1 MWPSLI
7 AVLGTLAGAL
17 VSGLLQQRVRAGDRW
32 QRRHEA
38 RLDAVVAL
46 LAALAAHRRAMVV
59 LREAELTGAL
69 EERLRELRDESHRT
83 RAEVSDPAARVELLV
98 GDEGVRA
105 AAREAVQATYAIR
118 DADGVSAVQ
127 EARRDALAATDAFL
141 DVARAHLAGVTS

>member
-1 MWPSLI
+1 MWPSLL
-7 AVLGTLAGAL
+7 AVAGTLAGAL
-17 VSGLLQQRVRAGDRW
+17 VSGLLQHRVRADARNE
-32 QRRHEA
+32 RHREA
-38 RLDAVVAL
+38 WLDAVIGL
-46 LAALAAHRRAMVV
+46 TAALAAHRRAMVV

-69 EERLRELRDESHRT
+69 EERLRDLRDESHRT

-127 EARRDALAATDAFL
+127 EARRDALSATNALL
-141 DVARAHLAGVTS
+141 DVARAHLAGVAS